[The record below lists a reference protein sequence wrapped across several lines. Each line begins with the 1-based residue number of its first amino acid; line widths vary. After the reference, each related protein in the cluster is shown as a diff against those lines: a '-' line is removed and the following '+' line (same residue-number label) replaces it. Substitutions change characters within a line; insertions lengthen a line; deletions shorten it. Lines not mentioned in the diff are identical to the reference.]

1 MSTSKEFTQK
11 FLISGDMV
19 SKSYTP
25 FVNPPSTHFV
35 HLKEPTTNPPPRID
49 SSNTLK
55 VMKKSLST
63 AKSSRDLFD
72 LDWIY
77 LVDSGGQ
84 PQFAD
89 IIPLLFQ
96 SEALYLVVIRLDQNL
111 NDKQNSCY
119 CSKGT
124 TYQLPD
130 TLDLTHY
137 QMIERTCQI
146 AEAQSSKTSPKQVVV
161 IATRFDKIENSEAKV
176 TEIDRE
182 LLKLHEEY
190 EDVLVPSNKSSGK
203 IIFPVNAMSTGAER
217 EAYTKQLQQ
226 CLIDIVGRSIKPIEV
241 PLKWFVYELDL
252 DEESQKTN
260 GVVKKSRCVELGG
273 ALGMTSV
280 EIELSLKFFN
290 RLALHL
296 YHSEEDFPDL
306 VLINMDHLTDRLSAL
321 IRTSFEQPLHIPTKE
336 CSILKSCGL
345 FEQSYLE
352 IAFKTIRNNA
362 ISMNDF
368 LRIAQC
374 LKVIVCV
381 GNDQF
386 FIPSALSVDTEK
398 RNDTKFQHIPC
409 VFNWK
414 EYILPPGFFFT
425 LIVMLLQQRGEH
437 SENHFS
443 FPLRKD
449 ICQSRDRIVLNV
461 ELYGGIVTFT
471 NEKKWI
477 WVNYVGGS
485 CQRDYTEILK
495 LVVQAL
501 EEVVNQF
508 SNVAGIKFP
517 YICFPCCSCPPPI
530 SLHPC
535 SFNVRHDQCICTM
548 DRSKMM
554 PLTNEMKNI
563 MEAIRNI
570 KGYSSSCYYVNFH
583 SF

>member
-1 MSTSKEFTQK
+1 MYFHYTFINTEN
-11 FLISGDMV
+11 FLVTGGV
-19 SKSYTP
+19 SKSKTP
-25 FVNPPSTHFV
+25 FVNPPSTCLV
-35 HLKEPTTNPPPRID
+35 HLKPTVNPPPRIN
-49 SSNTLK
+49 SSSTLK
-55 VMKKSLST
+55 IMKKKLST
-63 AKSSRDLFD
+63 AKCSRDLFD

-89 IIPLLFQ
+89 ILPLLFR

-119 CSKGT
+119 CSKGI

-161 IATRFDKIENSEAKV
+161 IATRLDKIANPEAKV
-176 TEIDRE
+176 REVDKE

-190 EDVLVPSNKSSGK
+190 EEVLVPSNKSSGK
-203 IIFPVNAMSTGAER
+203 IVFPINAMSTGTER
-217 EAYTKQLQQ
+217 EAYTDQLQQ
-226 CLIDIVGRSIKPIEV
+226 CLIKIVRKSIRPIEV

-252 DEESQKTN
+252 DEESQKTD
-260 GVVKKSRCVELGG
+260 GVVKKSRCMELGG
-273 ALGMTSV
+273 ALGMASE
-280 EIELSLKFFN
+280 EIESSLKFFN

-296 YHSEEDFPDL
+296 YHSEENFPDL
-306 VLINMDHLTDRLSAL
+306 VLIKMDPLTDRLSAL
-321 IRTSFEQPLHIPTKE
+321 IRTSFEHPLHTPTKK

-352 IAFKTIRNNA
+352 IAFETISNNA
-362 ISMNDF
+362 ISMDDF
-368 LRIAQC
+368 LCITQC

-398 RNDTKFQHIPC
+398 RNDAKFQHIPC

-425 LIVMLLQQRGEH
+425 LIVILLQQQDEN

-461 ELYGGIVTFT
+461 ILYGGIITFT

-477 WVNYVGGS
+477 WVNYVGES
-485 CQRDYTEILK
+485 SLEDYTEILR

-501 EEVVNQF
+501 EGVVNQF
-508 SNVAGIKFP
+508 SKVAGIKFP

-535 SFNVRHDQCICTM
+535 SFNKRHDLCLCTM
-548 DRSKMM
+548 DNSNIM

-563 MEAIRNI
+563 MEVLKNI
-570 KGYSSSCYYVNFH
+570 KGLPFYF
-583 SF
+583 